1 MDANILDFVSK
12 KLGKKTP
19 NLIIPNIINY
29 LESNDFTYAELEEWI
44 NAFVPKYNDMVER
57 RNKVEYK
64 AKLENKKVELL
75 QIIEYQ
81 KDILNELEKQIEKY
95 S

>member
-1 MDANILDFVSK
+1 
-12 KLGKKTP
+12 
-19 NLIIPNIINY
+19 
-29 LESNDFTYAELEEWI
+29 
-44 NAFVPKYNDMVER
+44 MVER